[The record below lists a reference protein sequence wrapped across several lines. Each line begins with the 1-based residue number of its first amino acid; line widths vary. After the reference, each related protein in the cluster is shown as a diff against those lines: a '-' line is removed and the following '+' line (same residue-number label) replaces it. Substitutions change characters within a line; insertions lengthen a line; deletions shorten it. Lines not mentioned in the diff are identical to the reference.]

1 MWPRHNRSGSNT
13 SILLS
18 FLPSFGLHSQRL
30 DCSNIKVSFF
40 FFKFGQKILGEDEAE
55 ETGDGV
61 WRGNILCG
69 CVLTLSD
76 VGSSPA

>member
-1 MWPRHNRSGSNT
+1 MEAIRPFYYH
-13 SILLS
+13 S
-18 FLPSFGLHSQRL
+18 FLPL
-30 DCSNIKVSFF
+30 DSILKDLTVQTSRSV